1 MNIRSAFDLDCHSV
15 ILECGFKCPK
25 CIQEIESVLT
35 SMQGVSKVYMETEGQ
50 EQKLIVEHDPTTATV
65 EQLIDVLKGLPSFY
79 EGFFIPTL
87 ITNAE
92 EQN

>member
-1 MNIRSAFDLDCHSV
+1 MNSRSAFDLDCHSV
-15 ILECGFKCPK
+15 ILE
-25 CIQEIESVLT
+25 S
-35 SMQGVSKVYMETEGQ
+35 
-50 EQKLIVEHDPTTATV
+50 TATA

-92 EQN
+92 EQD